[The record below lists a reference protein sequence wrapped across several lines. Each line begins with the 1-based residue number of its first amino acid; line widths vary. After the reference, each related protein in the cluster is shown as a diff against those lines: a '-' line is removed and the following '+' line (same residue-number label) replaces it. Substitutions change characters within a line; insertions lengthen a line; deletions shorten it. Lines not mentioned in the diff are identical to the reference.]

1 MNKSYFE
8 NIKSTLTKSCKAGK
22 FPTSNTFYNP
32 ITKPNKKFK
41 SSVHYYYE
49 GDNKAHQQNYTYLKE
64 MEEQLEYHNAEKGH
78 AVFQNKRR
86 YQDEAQAYLNENQR
100 LEGEKLRHHPSSGTC
115 KNYSETIKKK
125 RI

>member
-64 MEEQLEYHNAEKGH
+64 MEEQLEYHNAKKGH
-78 AVFQNKRR
+78 AVFKIKEDIKMKHRR
-86 YQDEAQAYLNENQR
+86 ILMKTKGWKVKIET
-100 LEGEKLRHHPSSGTC
+100 SS
-115 KNYSETIKKK
+115 IKWN
-125 RI
+125 R